1 VAAPALRRRLQFLLR
16 TFSGIAAAIAATGV
30 YARGWGAGQSL
41 ALGAA
46 VAVAG
51 YASLWI
57 VLRSQLGANRAE
69 PKPSA
74 PSDIGPRSRATPRR
88 GRRVLTGPES
98 DDGEAPG

>member
-46 VAVAG
+46 VAG

-69 PKPSA
+69 PKPGA
-74 PSDIGPRSRATPRR
+74 PSDTGPRSRATPRR